1 MVPSSMPSGS
11 LVAGRGFWG
20 ARRGRL
26 TIWILAAAMAVP
38 LGVTGAGRMRAQ
50 SVVAG
55 QAEPASSFARERA
68 VADEVLRRP
77 EFQRQQSESW
87 WERKKRQ
94 MFGMLV
100 RLFSQVT
107 RLGRAAP
114 WLVRTLQWALF
125 GGAAVGLLVFL
136 IRQMARQR
144 LRVSLADGAVKA
156 EVWTREASD
165 WAQRAEAF
173 AKESAWREAVHCLY
187 WAAIVLLESRRAW
200 RHNPTRTPREY
211 VRLLKAGS
219 AQQEVL
225 RELTRIFELTWYGL
239 RETDEREYEEA
250 RGLFEGLMT
259 PKAAGRG
266 GVTERLGAETL

>member
-1 MVPSSMPSGS
+1 MVRSRMY
-11 LVAGRGFWG
+11 
-20 ARRGRL
+20 RRLRL
-26 TIWILAAAMAVP
+26 LALLFVLAMAVP
-38 LGVTGAGRMRAQ
+38 PSLMGVAEVPAGT
-50 SVVAG
+50 VAAD
-55 QAEPASSFARERA
+55 QAEPTAGFARERA

-77 EFQRQQSESW
+77 EFQRHVSESW
-87 WERKKRQ
+87 WDRKKRQ
-94 MFGMLV
+94 LFGMLE

-114 WLVRTLQWALF
+114 WLVRTLQWAF
-125 GGAAVGLLVFL
+125 FVGAAVGLAVFL

-156 EVWTREASD
+156 EAWTREASD
-165 WAQRAEAF
+165 WAERAEGF
-173 AKESAWREAVHCLY
+173 ANRGAWREAVHCLY

-219 AQQEVL
+219 AQQEGL
-225 RELTRIFELTWYGL
+225 RQLTRIFERTWYGL
-239 RETDEREYEEA
+239 RETDEREYAEA

-259 PKAAGRG
+259 PKVAGRA
-266 GVTERLGAETL
+266 GVAERLGAVTV

>member
-1 MVPSSMPSGS
+1 MSHKIQLRTLIFV
-11 LVAGRGFWG
+11 L
-20 ARRGRL
+20 
-26 TIWILAAAMAVP
+26 AMAVP
-38 LGVTGAGRMRAQ
+38 PGVTGVAAVRAQ
-50 SVVAG
+50 VLSQAG
-55 QAEPASSFARERA
+55 TADQTETAPGFARERA

-77 EFQRQQSESW
+77 EFQRQVSESW

-94 MFGMLV
+94 LFGVLV

-114 WLVRTLQWALF
+114 WLVRTLQWTFF

-144 LRVSLADGAVKA
+144 LRVSLADGAMKA
-156 EVWTREASD
+156 DAWTREASD
-165 WAQRAEAF
+165 WAERAEVF
-173 AKESAWREAVHCLY
+173 ANDRAWREAVHCLY

-219 AQQEVL
+219 AQQENL
-225 RELTRIFELTWYGL
+225 RDLTRIFERTWYGL
-239 RETDEREYEEA
+239 RETEEREYAEA
-250 RGLFEGLMT
+250 RRLFEELMT
-259 PKAAGRG
+259 PRVAVRG
-266 GVTERLGAETL
+266 PVAERLREETL

>member
-1 MVPSSMPSGS
+1 MLLYG
-11 LVAGRGFWG
+11 VA
-20 ARRGRL
+20 L
-26 TIWILAAAMAVP
+26 AVP
-38 LGVTGAGRMRAQ
+38 LGVAGTTAGRAQ
-50 SVVAG
+50 VGAQVGAQTIAIG
-55 QAEPASSFARERA
+55 QAEPVQDFAHQRA

-77 EFQRQQSESW
+77 EFQRRESESW
-87 WERKKRQ
+87 WDRKKRQ
-94 MFGMLV
+94 LFGMLA

-114 WLVRTLQWALF
+114 WLVRALQWAFF
-125 GGAAVGLLVFL
+125 GGAAVGLMLFL
-136 IRQMARQR
+136 FRQMTRQR

-173 AKESAWREAVHCLY
+173 ASKGAWRDAVHCLY

-219 AQQEVL
+219 AQQEGL
-225 RELTRIFELTWYGL
+225 REMTRIFERTWYGL
-239 RETDEREYEEA
+239 RETDEREYAQA

-259 PKAAGRG
+259 PKVAMRG
-266 GVTERLGAETL
+266 GAAESLETETL

>member
-1 MVPSSMPSGS
+1 MVRSRTSRKARLLS
-11 LVAGRGFWG
+11 LLF
-20 ARRGRL
+20 L
-26 TIWILAAAMAVP
+26 MAMAVTP
-38 LGVTGAGRMRAQ
+38 CVSGVASVGTQVQAQGRAETV
-50 SVVAG
+50 SPG
-55 QAEPASSFARERA
+55 QGEPTPNFAHERA

-77 EFQRQQSESW
+77 EFQRNESETW
-87 WERKKRQ
+87 WDRKKRQ
-94 MFGMLV
+94 LLEMLV

-114 WLVRTLQWALF
+114 WLVRTLQWTFF

-156 EVWTREASD
+156 EAWTREASD
-165 WAQRAEAF
+165 WAERAQAF
-173 AKESAWREAVHCLY
+173 ANDHAWREAVHCLY

-219 AQQEVL
+219 AQQEGL
-225 RELTRIFELTWYGL
+225 RKLTRTFERTWYGL
-239 RETDEREYEEA
+239 RETDEKEYAEA
-250 RGLFEGLMT
+250 RRLFDELMT
-259 PKAAGRG
+259 PRVAVRG
-266 GVTERLGAETL
+266 PVAERLEAETL